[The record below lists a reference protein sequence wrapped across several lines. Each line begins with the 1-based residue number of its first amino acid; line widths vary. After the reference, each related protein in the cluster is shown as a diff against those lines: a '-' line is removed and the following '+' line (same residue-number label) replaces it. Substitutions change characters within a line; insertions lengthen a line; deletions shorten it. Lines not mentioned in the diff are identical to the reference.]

1 MTARS
6 IWLERLFIAV
16 FADSYWNQPDGLRR
30 FISFRLNA
38 ASHVGFEELAFFVLG
53 ELSAIYAP
61 RSLPSLC
68 LRLMRAAGP

>member
-30 FISFRLNA
+30 FTNFRLNA
-38 ASHVGFEELAFFVLG
+38 TSHVGFEELAFFVLG
-53 ELSAIYAP
+53 ELPA
-61 RSLPSLC
+61 
-68 LRLMRAAGP
+68 M